1 MGQLKVSVSHLEYEN
16 AQLKKTTAKLE
27 RENRSMEDRLVQEQM
42 ENGDLTARL
51 DDARNLLRERGL
63 EADVRVGSHR
73 SGESLDGSMSERDGA
88 EKASLP
94 DSSRSRRRRTPFAQ
108 ISGGSGSVGP
118 IDIDDPAAEF
128 EPRVRPR
135 GRSKRP
141 EGQLDDELDRQSFH
155 KASQSWMRVADGSDD
170 SMIQIR

>member
-1 MGQLKVSVSHLEYEN
+1 P
-16 AQLKKTTAKLE
+16 
-27 RENRSMEDRLVQEQM
+27 
-42 ENGDLTARL
+42 
-51 DDARNLLRERGL
+51 
-63 EADVRVGSHR
+63 
-73 SGESLDGSMSERDGA
+73 DGSMSERDGA
-88 EKASLP
+88 EKTSLP

-141 EGQLDDELDRQSFH
+141 EGQLDDELDRQAFH
-155 KASQSWMRVADGSDD
+155 RASQSWMRVAGGWDD